1 MGREQ
6 FLHRTGLGAGTAGN
20 HLQLLEGHR
29 HSPRVLSGRLQE
41 FVAVIVGLALLFLGV
56 LGVQD
61 GISDGTELGVGED
74 RGGLAGGGQP
84 FEGGARQELRAH
96 LFLGVLEGDMAD
108 LMADDPKQFVV
119 RHDVHD
125 PGIDPDAAVG
135 AGERIDLLLLINL
148 EVQRNAVHGIQSLR
162 EVAEP
167 LRVGVAFRQDPA
179 LGIKLGN
186 VLMDIGLYLFVGKGQ
201 GLSGNHSALEGAGRV
216 ERFGA
221 GDEQQRAG
229 CKSKE
234 SFHHT
239 ANIKQIYE
247 ELIIFV
253 DVKRKRR
260 MKIIIEGA
268 GQVGSHLAKML
279 SHEGGDITVIDD
291 NEGRLQKLSSTADV
305 VTIVGDPSSVRVL
318 RDAGCTRADLFIA
331 VNPSTTQAVNI
342 VSALLAKRLG
352 SKRVIA
358 RIEDEAYLL
367 PENKLMFK
375 DMGIDMLFYP
385 EKIASDE
392 IIDLLKHTAST
403 DSMDFARGK
412 LQLVVFRLDD
422 DSPILDMNV
431 AEFTAAMEAT
441 SAQAQLRIIAIA
453 RKGETIIP
461 KFDTKFNYNDHLY
474 IIAKREGVPTIMKFL
489 GKDNIEVNKVMILG
503 GSEIGEMVAAQ
514 LSSQQLEAVKLIEID
529 KDRCRELSEKLPS
542 DVIVANGDCRNSD
555 FLVEE
560 GVREYDAL
568 VAVTGNDEANIL
580 ACVVAKKFGVAR
592 TIAQVENLE
601 YVRLAEDMGVDAVIN
616 KKLITAGRIFKFT
629 LSDKVR
635 FVRYMSGTDAEVLE
649 YTAAPNS
656 KVTKGALK
664 DIGFPR
670 NAIIGG
676 VIRGSES
683 FIAVGDTRIEPYDRV
698 AVFALPETVKEVDRF
713 FK

>member
-1 MGREQ
+1 
-6 FLHRTGLGAGTAGN
+6 
-20 HLQLLEGHR
+20 
-29 HSPRVLSGRLQE
+29 
-41 FVAVIVGLALLFLGV
+41 
-56 LGVQD
+56 
-61 GISDGTELGVGED
+61 
-74 RGGLAGGGQP
+74 
-84 FEGGARQELRAH
+84 
-96 LFLGVLEGDMAD
+96 
-108 LMADDPKQFVV
+108 
-119 RHDVHD
+119 
-125 PGIDPDAAVG
+125 
-135 AGERIDLLLLINL
+135 
-148 EVQRNAVHGIQSLR
+148 
-162 EVAEP
+162 
-167 LRVGVAFRQDPA
+167 
-179 LGIKLGN
+179 
-186 VLMDIGLYLFVGKGQ
+186 
-201 GLSGNHSALEGAGRV
+201 
-216 ERFGA
+216 
-221 GDEQQRAG
+221 
-229 CKSKE
+229 
-234 SFHHT
+234 
-239 ANIKQIYE
+239 
-247 ELIIFV
+247 
-253 DVKRKRR
+253 

-291 NEGRLQKLSSTADV
+291 NEGRLQKLNSTADV
-305 VTIVGDPSSVRVL
+305 VTVVGDPSSVRVL
-318 RDAGCTRADLFIA
+318 RDAGCARADLFIA
-331 VNPSTTQAVNI
+331 VNPFTTQTVNI

-392 IIDLLKHTAST
+392 IIDMLKHTAST

-422 DSPILDMNV
+422 DSPILDMKV
-431 AEFTAAMEAT
+431 AEFTAAMEAA

-453 RKGETIIP
+453 CKGETIIP

-489 GKDNIEVNKVMILG
+489 GKDNIEVNKAMILG

-529 KDRCRELSEKLPS
+529 KDRSRELAEKLPS

-560 GVREYDAL
+560 GIREYDAL

-601 YVRLAEDMGVDAVIN
+601 YLRLAEDMGVDAVIN

-676 VIRGSES
+676 IIRGSES